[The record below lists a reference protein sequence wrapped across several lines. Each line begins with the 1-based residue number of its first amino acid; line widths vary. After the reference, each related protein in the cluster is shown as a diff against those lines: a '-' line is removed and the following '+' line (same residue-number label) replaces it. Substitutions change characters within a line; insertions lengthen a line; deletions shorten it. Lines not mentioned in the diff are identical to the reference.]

1 MKAILLDFDG
11 VLTIDK
17 YGSDSIL
24 RYLAENTPVSIDIL
38 KKEYYKINRGL
49 LYGEYTHKDI
59 WADYC
64 KNIEYDIDFQILID
78 SFINT
83 PLDDDMISFVRE
95 LKKEYIIG
103 MITDNKV
110 DRITEILKHHN
121 LTDLFDIVTIS
132 AECKCGKNDRK
143 IFDITLEN
151 LGVNPNN
158 CVFIDNSEKNLTVPN
173 ELGIS
178 TILFDDGNRDILK
191 FKKQLFDL
199 IAKKVNKEKYL
210 RNF

>member
-1 MKAILLDFDG
+1 MKAILFDFDG

-24 RYLAENTPVSIDIL
+24 RYLAEKTQVPIDIL
-38 KKEYYKINRGL
+38 KREYYKINRGL
-49 LYGEYTHKDI
+49 LNGEYTHKDI

-64 KNIEYDIDFQILID
+64 KNVGYDIDFQILID

-83 PLDDDMISFVRE
+83 PLDWDMILFVRE
-95 LKKEYIIG
+95 LKIKYKIG

-110 DRITEILKHHN
+110 DRITKILEHHN

-143 IFDITLEN
+143 IFDITLDYLNIE
-151 LGVNPNN
+151 PNN
-158 CVFIDNSEKNLTVPN
+158 CIFIDNSEKNLIVPQ
-173 ELGIS
+173 ELGIH
-178 TILFDDGNRDILK
+178 TFLFDDENRDIEK
-191 FKKQLFDL
+191 FENQL
-199 IAKKVNKEKYL
+199 NKL
-210 RNF
+210 L

>member
-1 MKAILLDFDG
+1 MNAILFDFDG

-24 RYLAENTPVSIDIL
+24 RYLAEKTQVPIDIL
-38 KKEYYKINRGL
+38 KREYYKINRGL
-49 LYGEYTHKDI
+49 LNGEYTHKDI

-64 KNIEYDIDFQILID
+64 KNVGYDIDFQILID

-83 PLDDDMISFVRE
+83 PLDWDMILFVRE
-95 LKKEYIIG
+95 LKIKYKIG

-110 DRITEILKHHN
+110 DRITKILEHHN

-143 IFDITLEN
+143 IFDITLDYLNIE
-151 LGVNPNN
+151 PNN
-158 CVFIDNSEKNLTVPN
+158 CIFIDNSEKNLIVPQ
-173 ELGIS
+173 ELGIH
-178 TILFDDGNRDILK
+178 TILFDDENRDIEK
-191 FKKQLFDL
+191 FENQL
-199 IAKKVNKEKYL
+199 NKL
-210 RNF
+210 V

>member
-1 MKAILLDFDG
+1 MQAILFDFDG

-24 RYLAENTPVSIDIL
+24 RYLGEHTEVPIDVL

-49 LYGEYTHKDI
+49 INGEYTHKEV

-64 KNIEYDIDFQILID
+64 KNVGCDIDYQILVD

-83 PLDDDMISFVRE
+83 PLDNEMFSLVRE
-95 LKKEYIIG
+95 LKIKYKIG

-110 DRITEILKHHN
+110 DRITKILKHHN
-121 LTDLFDIVTIS
+121 LSNLFDVVTIS

-143 IFDITLEN
+143 IFDITLDA
-151 LGVNPNN
+151 LGVEPND
-158 CVFIDNSEKNLTVPN
+158 CVFIDNSEKNLIVPQ
-173 ELGIS
+173 EMGIH
-178 TILFDDGNRDILK
+178 TILFDDENRNINK
-191 FKKQLFDL
+191 FKNIIKLFL
-199 IAKKVNKEKYL
+199 
-210 RNF
+210 

>member
-1 MKAILLDFDG
+1 MQAIIFDFDG

-24 RYLAENTPVSIDIL
+24 RYLSENTPVPIDTL
-38 KKEYYKINRGL
+38 KREYYKINRGL

-64 KNIEYDIDFQILID
+64 KNVGFDIDFQILID

-83 PLDDDMISFVRE
+83 PLDNDMLSLVSD
-95 LKKEYIIG
+95 LKQNYLIG

-110 DRITEILKHHN
+110 DRITEILDFHN
-121 LTDLFDIVTIS
+121 LIDLFDVVTIS

-143 IFDITLEN
+143 IFDITLESLN
-151 LGVNPNN
+151 VEPSD
-158 CVFIDNSEKNLTVPN
+158 CVFIDNSEKNLVVPQ
-173 ELGIS
+173 EIGIH
-178 TILFDDGNRDILK
+178 TILFDDENRNVEQ
-191 FKKQLFDL
+191 FKKQL
-199 IAKKVNKEKYL
+199 KEL
-210 RNF
+210 L